1 MSAQDKAANLFEY
14 ISKVYAIDLPVARP
28 LTRYDDLFWRQAD
41 LIPCSHC
48 RIKEFDRANKLK
60 EANEPTETVVED
72 AWLAVYKSSYDE
84 PAPLPPVLKE
94 WVTPSTNPTKR
105 PKPSPVREG
114 GEKFEDAPARPKAL
128 NNYLETQWDPWA
140 KQVLPLFKANELYDQ
155 LFSLHQ
161 RLSVEGDRIE
171 ILWGHL
177 FLAWNYSAGIKIHH
191 PLLLT
196 PLDLEFNPDRRK
208 ITLRPAQSRTTQFDL
223 ECLRD
228 LDYPNKDKF
237 LKYIAKINGGGAPPD
252 LGRQEQTRG
261 SATTVTG
268 LWSRAPDEETTLYDT
283 APTAPPPAPPIPPIY
298 TAPLFFGRQRA
309 RHFWIDDAQK
319 TA

>member
-1 MSAQDKAANLFEY
+1 MGGTA
-14 ISKVYAIDLPVARP
+14 
-28 LTRYDDLFWRQAD
+28 
-41 LIPCSHC
+41 
-48 RIKEFDRANKLK
+48 
-60 EANEPTETVVED
+60 
-72 AWLAVYKSSYDE
+72 
-84 PAPLPPVLKE
+84 
-94 WVTPSTNPTKR
+94 STNPTKR
-105 PKPSPVREG
+105 PKPL
-114 GEKFEDAPARPKAL
+114 PAREAEEKLEDKPSRLTAL
-128 NNYLETQWDPWA
+128 NNYLENHWDPWA

-228 LDYPNKDKF
+228 LDYPNKDKL
-237 LKYIAKINGGGAPPD
+237 LKYVARINGGDAPPD
-252 LGRQEQTRG
+252 VWNHD
-261 SATTVTG
+261 S
-268 LWSRAPDEETTLYDT
+268 D
-283 APTAPPPAPPIPPIY
+283 
-298 TAPLFFGRQRA
+298 A
-309 RHFWIDDAQK
+309 RHRDDRDGFIEHGARGRNESLQEC
-319 TA
+319 ADRAAAGVSHPRYL